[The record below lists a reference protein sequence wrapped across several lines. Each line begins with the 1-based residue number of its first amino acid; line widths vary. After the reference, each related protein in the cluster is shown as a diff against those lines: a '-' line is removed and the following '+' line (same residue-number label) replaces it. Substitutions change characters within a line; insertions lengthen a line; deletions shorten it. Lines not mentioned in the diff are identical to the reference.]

1 MLFFYSWIHLF
12 CTCTFNFLLMRDVE
26 KHIGWFPVGAV
37 YLGSGFAGNIFSA
50 ILIPYR
56 PEVNKC
62 LLIFI

>member
-1 MLFFYSWIHLF
+1 
-12 CTCTFNFLLMRDVE
+12 MRDVE